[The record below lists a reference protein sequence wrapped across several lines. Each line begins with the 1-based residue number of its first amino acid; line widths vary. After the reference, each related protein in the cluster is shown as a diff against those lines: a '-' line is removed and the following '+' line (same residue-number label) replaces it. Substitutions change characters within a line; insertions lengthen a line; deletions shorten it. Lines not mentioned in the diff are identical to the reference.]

1 MKLKTLVKII
11 KSAESTISVFLGI
24 LVVVVV
30 GVLLFKYFRNYALTS
45 RESRETEENIE
56 FPEEVK
62 GEEGKPLM
70 TVPAKYMV
78 VTGDSLWKISEK
90 YYGSGYNWVDIQKE
104 NKIIQPDK
112 ILIGQELTIPDVPVR
127 QALVSKPQITQP
139 KDTEKSIT
147 QDKYTVV
154 KGDNL
159 WKISVRA
166 YQDGYKWP
174 EIAKANRLVNPG
186 LIHPGNVLIIPR

>member
-11 KSAESTISVFLGI
+11 KSAESTISVILGI

-30 GVLLFKYFRNYALTS
+30 GILLFKYFRNYALTS
-45 RESRETEENIE
+45 RESREKEENIE
-56 FPEEVK
+56 FPEEVE
-62 GEEGKPLM
+62 GEEGKPLI

-127 QALVSKPQITQP
+127 QALVSKSQIIQP
-139 KDTEKSIT
+139 KVTEKPIT

-154 KGDNL
+154 KEDNL

>member
-11 KSAESTISVFLGI
+11 KSAESTISVILGI

-30 GVLLFKYFRNYALTS
+30 GILLFKYFRNYALTS
-45 RESRETEENIE
+45 RESREKEENIE
-56 FPEEVK
+56 FPEEVE
-62 GEEGKPLM
+62 GEEEKPLM

-112 ILIGQELTIPDVPVR
+112 ILIGHELTIPDVPVR
-127 QALVSKPQITQP
+127 QALVSKPQIT
-139 KDTEKSIT
+139 EKPIA
-147 QDKYTVV
+147 QEKYTVV

-166 YQDGYKWP
+166 YQDGYKWLA
-174 EIAKANRLVNPG
+174 IAKANRLVNPG
-186 LIHPGNVLIIPR
+186 LIHPGNVLVIPR